1 VRKYYSLIDK
11 IYHLENLRQAYR
23 HVRSH
28 NGALGVD
35 GETVKEF
42 GDKLEE
48 RLQRMHREL
57 AEGTYQP
64 SPVRRTEIDK
74 EDGSKRCLSR

>member
-11 IYHLENLRQAYR
+11 IYHLDNLRQAYR
-23 HVRSH
+23 HVRSN
-28 NGALGVD
+28 NGAPGVD

-64 SPVRRTEIDK
+64 SPVR
-74 EDGSKRCLSR
+74 